1 MSRVRASL
9 GGVAAVGGLAAGV
22 LGLAAPAL
30 AGGTVAYDR
39 FQAPETLK
47 LTVGDIPADGKIP
60 PKFTGDGKNVA
71 PPVRW
76 SDGPSGTK
84 SYVMIAQ
91 DPDAPGAE
99 PAVHWVVYGIP
110 ALIRQ
115 LPGNMRNTLEPTNP
129 LGAAQGWNYHGSVGY
144 TGPRPP
150 LGDPPHHYHFQVF
163 ALDRPLRMH
172 PGAQIGQVLGA
183 MKNHVIARGQL
194 VATYEAPRPK
204 EDKTKDGKPQDKPND
219 LPQG

>member
-1 MSRVRASL
+1 MSRLRVSPSGVVL
-9 GGVAAVGGLAAGV
+9 GGVLALAV
-22 LGLAAPAL
+22 AAPAL

-47 LTVGDIPADGKIP
+47 VAVGDIAADGKIP

-76 SDGPSGTK
+76 SDGPPGTK
-84 SYVMIAQ
+84 SYVVIVQ
-91 DPDAPGAE
+91 DPDAPGGE

-110 ALIRQ
+110 AQIRQ

-150 LGDPPHHYHFQVF
+150 VGDPPHHYHFQVF
-163 ALDRPLRMH
+163 ALDRPVKMH
-172 PGAQIGQVLGA
+172 PGAKIEGVLGA
-183 MKNHVIARGQL
+183 MKGRVIARGEL
-194 VATYEAPRPK
+194 VATYEAPKPK
-204 EDKTKDGKPQDKPND
+204 DDKAPKDKDKPND
-219 LPQG
+219 VSQG